1 MLRISYESQRAAGGS
16 VLKLEG
22 QVSGRWVAELRR
34 AYDDRRPAAGAMTI
48 DLRDVTFIDRAGI
61 AFFDEIYP
69 DVTLINCSLFA
80 AEQLKPVIARHDA
93 V

>member
-1 MLRISYESQRAAGGS
+1 MLRISYEPQRAAGGS

-34 AYDDRRPAAGAMTI
+34 AYDDRPAAGAMTI